1 MNGSGGHN
9 PKWNVRQSRTNT
21 VYFHLYVGSKKIKQM
36 DSYNKNK
43 NIFVDTEKKLVVTRR
58 KGERDKIGEG
68 N

>member
-1 MNGSGGHN
+1 MNLFLN
-9 PKWNVRQSRTNT
+9 DIMILLVCN
-21 VYFHLYVGSKKIKQM
+21 
-36 DSYNKNK
+36 YNKNK